1 MIDIAAIKL
10 RYEAVSPV
18 LDERGR
24 RRFAAAE
31 ALTAGWGGIA
41 AVSEATGIARS
52 TIGYGLRELR
62 GDAPDSALGGI
73 RRKGAGRKPLTQTD
87 PTLLSD
93 LERLVDPATRGD
105 PMSPLKWTSKSLRN
119 LAAALCAMGEARQGP
134 RPAEPVGVSRG
145 GHRVG
150 HDVVGT
156 LLKTL
161 GYSLQGNRKTLEG
174 SGHVDRDAQFGHIA
188 KTVKEAITAG
198 QPAIS
203 VDTKKKELVGDFKNG
218 GREYRPAGSP
228 EPVRV
233 HDFVD
238 PKLGRASPYGIY
250 DIAADKG
257 WVSVG
262 IDHDTAAFAVNAIR
276 SWWTTMGRHRYAD
289 AHTLTITADGGG
301 SNGSRVRL
309 WKVELQKLADEL
321 GLTIVVL
328 HLPPG
333 TSKWN
338 KIEHR
343 LFSFISRNW
352 RGRPLTDYRTIVEL
366 IGATTSKAG
375 GASRGPRPA
384 QQAGAARGGLTVR
397 CQLDENLYPAGIRI
411 SDQQMAELN
420 MIRSDFHGEWNY
432 TIAPRSQESAR

>member
-1 MIDIAAIKL
+1 MIDLAPIKL
-10 RYEAVSPV
+10 RYEALRAV

-31 ALTAGWGGIA
+31 ALGAGWGGIA
-41 AVSEATGIARS
+41 AVCAATGIARS

-62 GDAPDSALGGI
+62 GQAPDSALGGI
-73 RRKGAGRKPLTQTD
+73 RRKGAGRKLMTETD
-87 PTLLSD
+87 PTLLRD
-93 LERLVDPATRGD
+93 LEGLVDPATRGD
-105 PMSPLKWTSKSLRN
+105 PVSPLKWTSKSLRH
-119 LAAALCAMGEARQGP
+119 LAGALCAMG
-134 RPAEPVGVSRG
+134 
-145 GHRVG
+145 HCVG
-150 HDVVGT
+150 HDVVGA

-161 GYSLQGNRKTLEG
+161 GYSLQANRKTLEG
-174 SGHVDRDAQFGHIA
+174 SHHVDRDAQFRHIA
-188 KTVKEAITAG
+188 ETVKAAIATD

-233 HDFVD
+233 HDFID
-238 PKLGRASPYGIY
+238 PKLGRAAPYGVY
-250 DIAADKG
+250 DIADDKG
-257 WVSVG
+257 WVSIG

-276 SWWTTMGRHRYAD
+276 SWWANMGRARYAH

-309 WKVELQKLADEL
+309 WKIELQKLADEL
-321 GLTIVVL
+321 GLNIVVL

-343 LFSFISRNW
+343 LFSFISKNW
-352 RGRPLTDYRTIVEL
+352 RGRPLIDYRTIVEL
-366 IGATTSKAG
+366 IGATTSTA
-375 GASRGPRPA
+375 
-384 QQAGAARGGLTVR
+384 GLTVR
-397 CQLDENLYPAGIRI
+397 CELDENLYPAGIKI
-411 SDQQMAELN
+411 SDAEMAELN
-420 MIRSDFHGEWNY
+420 ILPDAFHGEWNY
-432 TIAPRSQESAR
+432 TIKPRLS

>member
-1 MIDIAAIKL
+1 MIDVAAIKL
-10 RYEAVSPV
+10 RYDALSPV
-18 LDERGR
+18 LDERSR

-31 ALTAGWGGIA
+31 ALTAGRGGIA
-41 AVSEATGIARS
+41 AVCAATGIARS

-62 GDAPDSALGGI
+62 GAAPDSALRGV
-73 RRKGAGRKPLTQTD
+73 RRKGAGRKPLTETD

-93 LERLVDPATRGD
+93 LEALVDPATRGD

-119 LAAALCAMGEARQGP
+119 LAAALRAM
-134 RPAEPVGVSRG
+134 

-156 LLKTL
+156 LLKKL
-161 GYSLQGNRKTLEG
+161 GYSLQANRKTLEG
-174 SGHVDRDAQFGHIA
+174 SSHVDRDAQFRHIA
-188 KTVKEAITAG
+188 ETVKATIAAG

-228 EPVRV
+228 EQVRV
-233 HDFVD
+233 HDFID
-238 PKLGRASPYGIY
+238 PKLGRAAPYGVY
-250 DIAADKG
+250 DIADDKG

-276 SWWTTMGRHRYAD
+276 SWWTNMGRDRYAD

-309 WKVELQKLADEL
+309 WKIELQKLADEL
-321 GLTIVVL
+321 GLTIAVL

-352 RGRPLTDYRTIVEL
+352 RGQPLINYRTIVEL
-366 IGATTSKAG
+366 IGATTSTT
-375 GASRGPRPA
+375 
-384 QQAGAARGGLTVR
+384 GLTVR
-397 CQLDENLYPAGIRI
+397 CELDENLYPAGIKI
-411 SDQQMAELN
+411 SDAEMAELD
-420 MIRSDFHGEWNY
+420 ILPDPFHGEWNY
-432 TIAPRSQESAR
+432 TINPRLSKMKR

>member
-1 MIDIAAIKL
+1 MIDLAPIKL
-10 RYEAVSPV
+10 RYEALRAV

-31 ALTAGWGGIA
+31 ALGAGWGGIA
-41 AVSEATGIARS
+41 AVCAATGIARS

-62 GDAPDSALGGI
+62 GQAPDSALGGI
-73 RRKGAGRKPLTQTD
+73 RRKGAGRKLMTETD
-87 PTLLSD
+87 PTLLRD
-93 LERLVDPATRGD
+93 LEGLVDPATRGD
-105 PMSPLKWTSKSLRN
+105 PVSPLKWTSKSLRH
-119 LAAALCAMGEARQGP
+119 LAGALCAMG
-134 RPAEPVGVSRG
+134 
-145 GHRVG
+145 HCVG
-150 HDVVGT
+150 HDVVGA

-161 GYSLQGNRKTLEG
+161 GYSLQANRKTLEG
-174 SGHVDRDAQFGHIA
+174 SHHVDRDAQFRHIA
-188 KTVKEAITAG
+188 ETVKAAIATD

-233 HDFVD
+233 HDFID
-238 PKLGRASPYGIY
+238 PKLGRAAPYGVY
-250 DIAADKG
+250 DIADDKG
-257 WVSVG
+257 WVSIG

-276 SWWTTMGRHRYAD
+276 SWWANMARARYAH

-309 WKVELQKLADEL
+309 WKIELQKLADEL
-321 GLTIVVL
+321 GLTIIVL

-352 RGRPLTDYRTIVEL
+352 RGRPLIDYRAIVEL
-366 IGATTSKAG
+366 IGATTSTA
-375 GASRGPRPA
+375 
-384 QQAGAARGGLTVR
+384 GLTVR
-397 CQLDENLYPAGIRI
+397 CELDENRYPAGIKI
-411 SDQQMAELN
+411 SDAEMAELN
-420 MIRSDFHGEWNY
+420 ILRDQFHGEWNY
-432 TIAPRSQESAR
+432 TIKPRTSETAR

>member
-1 MIDIAAIKL
+1 
-10 RYEAVSPV
+10 
-18 LDERGR
+18 
-24 RRFAAAE
+24 
-31 ALTAGWGGIA
+31 
-41 AVSEATGIARS
+41 
-52 TIGYGLRELR
+52 
-62 GDAPDSALGGI
+62 
-73 RRKGAGRKPLTQTD
+73 
-87 PTLLSD
+87 
-93 LERLVDPATRGD
+93 
-105 PMSPLKWTSKSLRN
+105 MSPLKWTSKSLRN
-119 LAAALCAMGEARQGP
+119 LAAALCAL
-134 RPAEPVGVSRG
+134 
-145 GHRVG
+145 GHRIG
-150 HDVVGT
+150 HDSVAA

-174 SGHVDRDAQFGHIA
+174 SHHVDRDAQFLHIA
-188 KTVKEAITAG
+188 ETVKAAITAG

-233 HDFVD
+233 HDFID
-238 PKLGRASPYGIY
+238 PKLGRAAPYGVY
-250 DIAADKG
+250 DIADDKG

-262 IDHDTAAFAVNAIR
+262 IDHDTAAFAVNTIR
-276 SWWTTMGRHRYAD
+276 SWWITMGRSRYPRAR
-289 AHTLTITADGGG
+289 TLTITADGGG

-321 GLTIVVL
+321 GLTVAVL

-366 IGATTSKAG
+366 IGATTSTA
-375 GASRGPRPA
+375 
-384 QQAGAARGGLTVR
+384 GLTVR
-397 CQLDENLYPAGIRI
+397 CQLDENLYPSGIKV
-411 SDQQMAELN
+411 SDEEMAELN
-420 MIRSDFHGEWNY
+420 ILRDDFHGEWNY
-432 TIAPRSQESAR
+432 TIKPKLPETIR

>member
-1 MIDIAAIKL
+1 VIDVAAIKL
-10 RYEAVSPV
+10 RYAALSPV

-41 AVSEATGIARS
+41 AVSAATGIARS

-62 GDAPDSALGGI
+62 GVAPDSALGGV

-87 PTLLSD
+87 RTLLSD
-93 LERLVDPATRGD
+93 LERLVDPDTRGD

-119 LAAALCAMGEARQGP
+119 LAAALCAMG
-134 RPAEPVGVSRG
+134 
-145 GHRVG
+145 HRIG
-150 HDVVGT
+150 HDSVAA

-174 SGHVDRDAQFGHIA
+174 SHHVDRDAQFQHIA
-188 KTVKEAITAG
+188 ETVQAAITAG

-233 HDFVD
+233 HDFID
-238 PKLGRASPYGIY
+238 PKLGRAAPYGVY
-250 DIAADKG
+250 DIADDKG

-276 SWWTTMGRHRYAD
+276 SWWMTMGRSRYPH
-289 AHTLTITADGGG
+289 AHTLTVTADGGG

-309 WKVELQKLADEL
+309 WKLELQKLADEL

-352 RGRPLTDYRTIVEL
+352 RGRPLADYRTIVEL
-366 IGATTSKAG
+366 ISATTSTA
-375 GASRGPRPA
+375 
-384 QQAGAARGGLTVR
+384 GLTVR
-397 CQLDENLYPAGIRI
+397 CQLDENLYPAGIKV
-411 SDQQMAELN
+411 SDEEMAELN
-420 MIRSDFHGEWNY
+420 ILRDDFHGEWNY
-432 TIAPRSQESAR
+432 AINPRQPETMR

>member
-1 MIDIAAIKL
+1 VIDVAAIKL
-10 RYEAVSPV
+10 RYAALSPV

-41 AVSEATGIARS
+41 AVSAATGIARS

-62 GDAPDSALGGI
+62 GVAPDSALGGV

-87 PTLLSD
+87 RTLLSD
-93 LERLVDPATRGD
+93 LERLVDPDTRGD

-119 LAAALCAMGEARQGP
+119 LAAALCAMG
-134 RPAEPVGVSRG
+134 
-145 GHRVG
+145 HRIG
-150 HDVVGT
+150 HDSVAA

-174 SGHVDRDAQFGHIA
+174 SHHVDRDAQFQHIA
-188 KTVKEAITAG
+188 ETVQAAITAG

-233 HDFVD
+233 HDFID
-238 PKLGRASPYGIY
+238 PKLGRAAPYGVY
-250 DIAADKG
+250 DIADDKG

-276 SWWTTMGRHRYAD
+276 SWWMTMGRSRYPH
-289 AHTLTITADGGG
+289 AHTLTVTADGGG

-352 RGRPLTDYRTIVEL
+352 RGRPLADYRTIVEL
-366 IGATTSKAG
+366 ISATTSTA
-375 GASRGPRPA
+375 
-384 QQAGAARGGLTVR
+384 GLTVR
-397 CQLDENLYPAGIRI
+397 CQLDENLYPAGIKV
-411 SDQQMAELN
+411 SDEEMAELN
-420 MIRSDFHGEWNY
+420 ILRDDFHGEWNY
-432 TIAPRSQESAR
+432 AINPRQPETMR

>member
-1 MIDIAAIKL
+1 MIDISSIKL
-10 RYEAVSPV
+10 RYEAVRPF

-31 ALTAGWGGIA
+31 ALAAGRGGIA
-41 AVSEATGIARS
+41 AVHAATGIARS
-52 TIGYGLRELR
+52 TIGYGLQELR
-62 GDAPDSALGGI
+62 GSAPDSALRDTV
-73 RRKGAGRKPLTQTD
+73 RRKGAGRPSLIKTD

-93 LERLVDPATRGD
+93 LEGLVDPATRGD
-105 PMSPLKWTSKSLRN
+105 PMSPLKWTSKSLRK
-119 LAAALCAMGEARQGP
+119 LAAGLCGM
-134 RPAEPVGVSRG
+134 

-156 LLKTL
+156 LLKKL
-161 GYSLQGNRKTLEG
+161 GYSLQANRKTLEG
-174 SGHVDRDAQFGHIA
+174 SDHVDRDAQFRHIGE
-188 KTVKEAITAG
+188 TVKGAIAAG

-203 VDTKKKELVGDFKNG
+203 VDTKKKELVGPFKNG
-218 GREYRPAGSP
+218 GREYQPAGSP

-238 PKLGRASPYGIY
+238 PMLGRAAPYGIY
-250 DIAADKG
+250 DIADDKG

-276 SWWTTMGRHRYAD
+276 SWWLSMGQDRYPD

-309 WKVELQKLADEL
+309 WKLELQKLANEL
-321 GLTIVVL
+321 GLAIAVL

-343 LFSFISRNW
+343 LFSFVSRNW
-352 RGRPLTDYRTIVEL
+352 RGRPLTDYKTIVEL
-366 IGATTSKAG
+366 IGATTSTA
-375 GASRGPRPA
+375 
-384 QQAGAARGGLTVR
+384 GLTVR
-397 CQLDENLYPAGIRI
+397 CILDENLYPAGIKV
-411 SDQQMAELN
+411 SDEDMAVLN
-420 MIRSDFHGEWNY
+420 ILRHEFHGEWNY
-432 TIAPRSQESAR
+432 EIRPQPGTSKL

>member
-1 MIDIAAIKL
+1 MIDVAAIKL
-10 RYEAVSPV
+10 RYEALSSV
-18 LDERGR
+18 LDERSR

-31 ALTAGWGGIA
+31 ALAAGWGGIA

-62 GDAPDSALGGI
+62 GDAPDSAFGGV

-93 LERLVDPATRGD
+93 LERLVDPDTRGD

-119 LAAALCAMGEARQGP
+119 LAAALCAR
-134 RPAEPVGVSRG
+134 
-145 GHRVG
+145 GHRIG
-150 HDVVGT
+150 HDSVAA

-174 SGHVDRDAQFGHIA
+174 SHHVDRDAQFLHIA
-188 KTVKEAITAG
+188 ETVKAAITAG

-233 HDFVD
+233 HDFID
-238 PKLGRASPYGIY
+238 PKLGRAAPYGVY
-250 DIAADKG
+250 DIADDKG

-262 IDHDTAAFAVNAIR
+262 IDHDTAAFAVNTIR
-276 SWWTTMGRHRYAD
+276 SWWITMGRSRYPR

-321 GLTIVVL
+321 GLTVVVL

-366 IGATTSKAG
+366 IGATTSTA
-375 GASRGPRPA
+375 
-384 QQAGAARGGLTVR
+384 GLTVR
-397 CQLDENLYPAGIRI
+397 CQLDENLYPSGIKV
-411 SDQQMAELN
+411 SDEEMAELN
-420 MIRSDFHGEWNY
+420 ILRDDFHGEWNY
-432 TIAPRSQESAR
+432 TINPRQSKTIR

>member
-1 MIDIAAIKL
+1 MIDVAAIKL
-10 RYEAVSPV
+10 RYDALRPV

-31 ALTAGWGGIA
+31 ALSAGRGGIV
-41 AVSEATGIARS
+41 AVSQATGIARR

-62 GDAPDSALGGI
+62 GQAPDSALGGI
-73 RRKGAGRKPLTQTD
+73 RRKGAGRKPLTQTN

-93 LERLVDPATRGD
+93 LESLVDPVTRGD

-119 LAAALCAMGEARQGP
+119 LASALQTM
-134 RPAEPVGVSRG
+134 

-150 HDVVGT
+150 YDVVGQ
-156 LLKTL
+156 LLKKL
-161 GYSLQGNRKTLEG
+161 GYSLQANRKTLEG
-174 SGHVDRDAQFGHIA
+174 SGHADRDAQFRHIA
-188 KTVKEAITAG
+188 GAVKVAIEAG

-203 VDTKKKELVGDFKNG
+203 VDTKKKELVGAFKNG
-218 GREYRPAGSP
+218 GREWRPAGSP
-228 EPVRV
+228 EAVRV

-238 PKLGRASPYGIY
+238 PKLGRAAPYGIY
-250 DIAADKG
+250 DIADDKG

-276 SWWTTMGRHRYAD
+276 SWWTNMGRQRYAG
-289 AHTLTITADGGG
+289 AHSLTITADGGG

-321 GLTIVVL
+321 GLTIAVL

-352 RGRPLTDYRTIVEL
+352 RGRPLIDYRTIVEL
-366 IGATTSKAG
+366 IGATTSTT
-375 GASRGPRPA
+375 
-384 QQAGAARGGLTVR
+384 GLTVR
-397 CQLDENLYPAGIRI
+397 CELDENHYPAGIKI
-411 SDQQMAELN
+411 PDADMAELN
-420 MIRSDFHGEWNY
+420 IVRDNFHGEWNY
-432 TIAPRSQESAR
+432 TIKPRTSETKR

>member
-1 MIDIAAIKL
+1 MIDVAAIKL
-10 RYEAVSPV
+10 RYAALSPV

-31 ALTAGWGGIA
+31 ALAAGWGGIA
-41 AVSEATGIARS
+41 AVSAATGIARS

-62 GDAPDSALGGI
+62 GEAPDSALGGV

-87 PTLLSD
+87 PTLLGD
-93 LERLVDPATRGD
+93 LERLVDPQTRGD

-119 LAAALCAMGEARQGP
+119 LAAALCAMG
-134 RPAEPVGVSRG
+134 
-145 GHRVG
+145 HRIG
-150 HDVVGT
+150 HDSVAA

-174 SGHVDRDAQFGHIA
+174 SHHVDRDAQFQHIA
-188 KTVKEAITAG
+188 ETVQAAITAG

-233 HDFVD
+233 HDFID
-238 PKLGRASPYGIY
+238 PKLGRAAPYGVY
-250 DIAADKG
+250 DIADDKG

-276 SWWTTMGRHRYAD
+276 AWWMAMGAILLPA

-309 WKVELQKLADEL
+309 WKLELQKLADEL

-366 IGATTSKAG
+366 IGATTSTA
-375 GASRGPRPA
+375 
-384 QQAGAARGGLTVR
+384 GLTVR
-397 CQLDENLYPAGIRI
+397 CQLDENLYSAGIKV
-411 SDQQMAELN
+411 SDEEMAELN
-420 MIRSDFHGEWNY
+420 ILRDDFHGEWNY
-432 TIAPRSQESAR
+432 TINPRQPETMR

>member
-10 RYEAVSPV
+10 RYKALSPV

-41 AVSEATGIARS
+41 AVSAATGIARS

-62 GDAPDSALGGI
+62 GTAPDSSVGGV

-93 LERLVDPATRGD
+93 LERLVDPQTRGD

-119 LAAALCAMGEARQGP
+119 LAAALCTM
-134 RPAEPVGVSRG
+134 

-150 HDVVGT
+150 HDSVGA

-174 SGHVDRDAQFGHIA
+174 SHHVDRDAQFGHIA
-188 KTVKEAITAG
+188 ETVQAAITAG

-233 HDFVD
+233 HDFID
-238 PKLGRASPYGIY
+238 PKLGRAAPYGVY
-250 DIAADKG
+250 DIADDKG

-276 SWWTTMGRHRYAD
+276 SWWKTMGLSRYRD
-289 AHTLTITADGGG
+289 AHSLTITADGGG

-309 WKVELQKLADEL
+309 WKLELQKLADEL
-321 GLTIVVL
+321 GLTIVVV

-366 IGATTSKAG
+366 IGATTSTA
-375 GASRGPRPA
+375 
-384 QQAGAARGGLTVR
+384 GLTVR
-397 CQLDENLYPAGIRI
+397 CQLDENLYPAGIKV
-411 SDQQMAELN
+411 SDQEMAQLH
-420 MIRSDFHGEWNY
+420 ILRHQFHGEWNY
-432 TIAPRSQESAR
+432 TIKPRYSKTTR

>member
-1 MIDIAAIKL
+1 VIDVSAIKL
-10 RYEAVSPV
+10 RYEALSPV

-31 ALTAGWGGIA
+31 ALAAGWGGIA
-41 AVSEATGIARS
+41 AVCEATGIARS

-62 GDAPDSALGGI
+62 GDAPDSALRGI

-93 LERLVDPATRGD
+93 LEGLVDPATRGD
-105 PMSPLKWTSKSLRN
+105 PLSPLKWTSKSLRN
-119 LAAALCAMGEARQGP
+119 LANALCAM
-134 RPAEPVGVSRG
+134 

-156 LLKTL
+156 LLKRL

-174 SGHVDRDAQFGHIA
+174 SRHVDRDAQFRRIA
-188 KTVKEAITAG
+188 ETVKGAIAAG

-228 EPVRV
+228 EPVRI
-233 HDFVD
+233 HDFID
-238 PKLGRASPYGIY
+238 PKLGRAAPYGVY
-250 DIAADKG
+250 DIADDKG

-276 SWWTTMGRHRYAD
+276 SWWMTMGHSRYPGAHR
-289 AHTLTITADGGG
+289 LTITADGGG

-343 LFSFISRNW
+343 LFSYISRNW
-352 RGRPLTDYRTIVEL
+352 RGRPLIDYRTIVEL
-366 IGATTSKAG
+366 IGATTSTA
-375 GASRGPRPA
+375 
-384 QQAGAARGGLTVR
+384 GLTVR
-397 CQLDENLYPAGIRI
+397 CQLDENLYPAGIKI
-411 SDQQMAELN
+411 SDEEMAGLN
-420 MIRSDFHGEWNY
+420 ILRDDFHGEWNY
-432 TIAPRSQESAR
+432 TIKPRPPETAR

>member
-1 MIDIAAIKL
+1 MIDVVAIKL
-10 RYEAVSPV
+10 RYDALGPV

-31 ALTAGWGGIA
+31 ALAAGWGGIA
-41 AVSEATGIARS
+41 AVCEATGIARS
-52 TIGYGLRELR
+52 TIGYGLQELR
-62 GDAPDSALGGI
+62 GDAPDSAHRGI

-87 PTLLSD
+87 PTLVSD
-93 LERLVDPATRGD
+93 LEKLVDPATRGD

-119 LAAALCAMGEARQGP
+119 LASALRAM
-134 RPAEPVGVSRG
+134 

-156 LLKTL
+156 LLKTR
-161 GYSLQGNRKTLEG
+161 GYSLQANRKTLEG
-174 SGHVDRDAQFGHIA
+174 SSHADRDAQFLHIA
-188 KTVKEAITAG
+188 ETVKAAIAAG

-203 VDTKKKELVGDFKNG
+203 VDTKKKELVGDFKNA

-233 HDFVD
+233 HDFID
-238 PKLGRASPYGIY
+238 PKLGRAAPYGVY
-250 DIAADKG
+250 DIADDKG

-276 SWWTTMGRHRYAD
+276 SWWTNMGRRRYAD

-309 WKVELQKLADEL
+309 WKTELQKLADEL
-321 GLTIVVL
+321 GLTIAVL

-352 RGRPLTDYRTIVEL
+352 RGRPLIDYRTIVEL
-366 IGATTSKAG
+366 IGATTSTT
-375 GASRGPRPA
+375 
-384 QQAGAARGGLTVR
+384 GLTVR
-397 CQLDENLYPAGIRI
+397 CELDDNLYPAGIKI
-411 SDQQMAELN
+411 SDREMADLN
-420 MIRSDFHGEWNY
+420 IIRNAFHGEWNY
-432 TIAPRSQESAR
+432 TINPRMSDAKR